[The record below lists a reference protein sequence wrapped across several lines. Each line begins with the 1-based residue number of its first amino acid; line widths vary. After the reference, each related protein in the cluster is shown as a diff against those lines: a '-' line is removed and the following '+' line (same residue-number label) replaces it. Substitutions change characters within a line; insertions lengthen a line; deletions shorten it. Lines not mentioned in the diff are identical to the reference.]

1 MEEFEYA
8 LELRK
13 KLSVNADTANTYRY
27 LGETLLKIGEDFAR
41 AKLELN
47 MYYSIA
53 IKLKDLVLIQQAHT
67 TLGNYYL
74 VLCEFKE
81 HKRK

>member
-1 MEEFEYA
+1 MTI
-8 LELRK
+8 RK
-13 KLSVNADTANTYRY
+13 KLPVGADTANTYRM
-27 LGETLLKIGEDFAR
+27 LGETLTKLGEDFDKAM
-41 AKLELN
+41 LQLN

-74 VLCEFKE
+74 VLCDFKDY
-81 HKRK
+81 KGRL